1 MIYYYDVMD
10 KFIFYI
16 QINEYFVIRV
26 MGFVWVVY
34 VFCLM
39 LFIYFFLSDLG
50 DKFDIIF
57 IFIFFFKR
65 KILVVR

>member
-34 VFCLM
+34 VFCVM

>member
-34 VFCLM
+34 VFCVM

-50 DKFDIIF
+50 NKFDIIF

>member
-34 VFCLM
+34 VFCVM

-50 DKFDIIF
+50 DKFDIVF
-57 IFIFFFKR
+57 IFIFFF
-65 KILVVR
+65 